1 MKLAT
6 TTRLRLGFQVW
17 SQYVSWP
24 ELMAIGHEID
34 ELGFD
39 ELWSNDHFFPQ
50 AAAGVGELGQLDGP
64 VIEGWSILFGW
75 AGLTRRARMGCLV
88 SGAGY
93 RNPGL
98 LVKMATALDHA
109 TGGRAALGL
118 GAGWFEREHR
128 AFGFEFP
135 PLGQRLDRLGEA
147 AAISRG
153 LLDGSSVTYDGTWFT
168 AVDARNDPP
177 PLQAR
182 LPLAIGGSGEKRTLR
197 IVAEHADI
205 WNADQD
211 SPESFQRRSG
221 ILDEHC
227 GAVGRDPASI
237 ERTAGLPAP
246 CIRPTR
252 EAAIEA
258 LAEILQHQAMPRE
271 AALEMAT
278 GSPFA
283 GPVDMVVE
291 GLRRYRDA
299 GLEAVMFDWPA
310 PFDRPTLEALA
321 GPVRAAL
328 DAEG

>member
-1 MKLAT
+1 MAT
-6 TTRLRLGFQVW
+6 GRLRLGFQVW
-17 SQYVSWP
+17 GQYVTWA
-24 ELMAIGHEID
+24 ELMAIGREID

-50 AAAGVGELGQLDGP
+50 AAAGVGELGELDGP
-64 VIEGWSILFGW
+64 VFEGWSILFGW
-75 AGLTRRARMGCLV
+75 AGITRHARMGCLV
-88 SGAGY
+88 SGGGY

-109 TGGRAALGL
+109 SGGRAALGL

-135 PLGQRLDRLGEA
+135 ALGQRLDRLAEA
-147 AAISRG
+147 AAICRG

-168 AVDARNDPP
+168 ADDARNDPP
-177 PLQAR
+177 PLQPW
-182 LPLAIGGSGEKRTLR
+182 LPIAIGGSGEKRTLR
-197 IVAEHADI
+197 IVAQYADI

-211 SPESFQRRSG
+211 DPESFRRRNA

-227 GAVGRDPASI
+227 RVVGRAPGSI

-252 EAAIEA
+252 EAAVEA
-258 LAEILQHQAMPRE
+258 LTAILQQQAMPYE
-271 AALEMAT
+271 AALEMAS

-283 GPVDMVVE
+283 GPVDSVVAE
-291 GLRRYRDA
+291 LRRYREA
-299 GLEAVMFDWPA
+299 GLGAVMFDWPS

-328 DAEG
+328 DAEA

>member
-1 MKLAT
+1 MAT
-6 TTRLRLGFQVW
+6 KRFRMGFQVW
-17 SQYVSWP
+17 GQYVTWP
-24 ELMAIGHEID
+24 ELMAVGHDID

-50 AAAGVGELGQLDGP
+50 ASAGAGELGHLDGP
-64 VIEGWSILFGW
+64 VFEGWSILFGW
-75 AGLTRRARMGCLV
+75 AGVTSRARMGCLV

-135 PLGQRLDRLGEA
+135 PLGERLDRMGEA
-147 AAISRG
+147 AAICRG
-153 LLDGSSVTYDGTWFT
+153 LLDGEAVTYDGKWLS
-168 AVDARNDPP
+168 AVDARNDPR
-177 PLQAR
+177 PLQER

-211 SPESFQRRSG
+211 APESFRRRSE

-227 GAVGRDPASI
+227 RVVGRDPTSI

-252 EAAIEA
+252 EDAVEA
-258 LAEILQHQAMPRE
+258 LTAILQNQAMPRA
-271 AALEMAT
+271 AALQMAS
-278 GSPFA
+278 GSPFT
-283 GPVDMVVE
+283 GPVESVVAE
-291 GLRRYRDA
+291 LRRYRDA
-299 GLEAVMFDWPA
+299 GLGAVMFDWPA

-321 GPVRAAL
+321 GPVRTAL
-328 DAEG
+328 DAEA

>member
-1 MKLAT
+1 MT
-6 TTRLRLGFQVW
+6 SPHLRLGFQVW
-17 SQYVSWP
+17 GQYVTWA
-24 ELMAIGHEID
+24 ELMAIGHDID

-39 ELWSNDHFFPQ
+39 DLWSNDHFFPQ
-50 AAAGVGELGQLDGP
+50 AAGGAGALGQLDGP

-75 AGLTRRARMGCLV
+75 AGRTSRARLGCLV

-109 TGGRAALGL
+109 SDGRAALGL
-118 GAGWFEREHR
+118 GAGWFEREHQ

-135 PLGQRLDRLGEA
+135 PIGRRLDRMGEA
-147 AAISRG
+147 AAICRG
-153 LLDGSSVTYDGTWFT
+153 LLDGSSVTYDGQWFS

-177 PLQAR
+177 PIQAR
-182 LPLAIGGSGEKRTLR
+182 LPIAIGGSGEKRTLR
-197 IVAEHADI
+197 TVAEYADI

-211 SPESFQRRSG
+211 DPESFRRRNE

-227 GAVGRDPASI
+227 RAVGRDPGAI

-246 CIRPTR
+246 CIRATR
-252 EAAIEA
+252 EEAVEA
-258 LAEILQHQAMPRE
+258 LTATLQHQAMPYE
-271 AALEMAT
+271 AALRMAS

-283 GPVDMVVE
+283 GSVDMVIA

-299 GLEAVMFDWPA
+299 GLGAVMFDWPA

-328 DAEG
+328 TADT

>member
-1 MKLAT
+1 M
-6 TTRLRLGFQVW
+6 TTRRLRIGFQVW
-17 SQYVSWP
+17 SQFVTWP

-50 AAAGVGELGQLDGP
+50 AAAGVGELGELDGP
-64 VIEGWSILFGW
+64 VVEGWSILFGW
-75 AGLTRRARMGCLV
+75 AGLTQRARMGCLV

-118 GAGWFEREHR
+118 GAGWFEREHH

-135 PLGQRLDRLGEA
+135 PLGKRLDRMGEA
-147 AAISRG
+147 AAICRR
-153 LLDGSSVTYDGTWFT
+153 LLDGEAVTYDGDWFT

-177 PLQAR
+177 PIQSR

-211 SPESFQRRSG
+211 DPESFRRRNG
-221 ILDEHC
+221 ILDDHC
-227 GAVGRDPASI
+227 RDVGRDPATI

-252 EAAIEA
+252 EAAVEA
-258 LAEILQHQAMPRE
+258 LTAILEHQAMPHE
-271 AALEMAT
+271 AALKMALD
-278 GSPFA
+278 SPFT
-283 GPVDMVVE
+283 GPVASVAAE
-291 GLRRYRDA
+291 LRGYRDA
-299 GLEAVMFDWPA
+299 GLSAVMFDWPA
-310 PFDRPTLEALA
+310 PFDRPTLAALA

-328 DAEG
+328 DDEG

>member
-1 MKLAT
+1 MAPK
-6 TTRLRLGFQVW
+6 RLRLGFQVW
-17 SQYVSWP
+17 GQYVTWP

-50 AAAGVGELGQLDGP
+50 AAAGVGELGSLDGP
-64 VIEGWSILFGW
+64 VFEGWSILFGW
-75 AGLTRRARMGCLV
+75 AGVTRRARMGCLV
-88 SGAGY
+88 TGAGY

-118 GAGWFEREHR
+118 GAGWFEREHH

-135 PLGQRLDRLGEA
+135 PLGQRLDRMGEA
-147 AAISRG
+147 AAICRG
-153 LLDGSSVTYDGTWFT
+153 LLDGAAVTHDGQWFST
-168 AVDARNDPP
+168 VDARNDPP
-177 PLQAR
+177 PIQVR

-197 IVAEHADI
+197 FVAEHADI

-211 SPESFQRRSG
+211 SPESFRRRSE

-227 GAVGRDPASI
+227 RVVGRDPASI

-246 CIRPTR
+246 CIRATR
-252 EAAIEA
+252 EEAVEA
-258 LAEILQHQAMPRE
+258 LTAILQRQAMPRD

-283 GPVDMVVE
+283 GPVDLVVTE
-291 GLRRYRDA
+291 LRRYRDA
-299 GLEAVMFDWPA
+299 GLGAVMFDWPA

-328 DAEG
+328 DADA

>member
-1 MKLAT
+1 VAT
-6 TTRLRLGFQVW
+6 RRLRLGFQVW

-24 ELMAIGHEID
+24 ELMAIGQEID
-34 ELGFD
+34 GLGFD
-39 ELWSNDHFFPQ
+39 ELWSNDHFVPQ
-50 AAAGVGELGQLDGP
+50 AAAGVGELGHLDGP

-75 AGLTRRARMGCLV
+75 AGLTSRARMGCLV

-118 GAGWFEREHR
+118 GAGWFEREHD

-135 PLGQRLDRLGEA
+135 PLGQRLDRMGEA
-147 AAISRG
+147 AAICRG
-153 LLDGSSVTYDGTWFT
+153 LLDGPSVTFDGQWFS

-182 LPLAIGGSGEKRTLR
+182 LPLAIGGNGEKRTLR

-205 WNADQD
+205 WNADQGD
-211 SPESFQRRSG
+211 PEAFRRRSD

-227 GAVGRDPASI
+227 RAVGRDPGSI

-246 CIRPTR
+246 CIRRTR
-252 EAAIEA
+252 QAAVEA
-258 LAEILQHQAMPRE
+258 LTETLQHHAMPHA
-271 AALEMAT
+271 AALKMASD
-278 GSPFA
+278 SPFA
-283 GPVDMVVE
+283 GPVDAVVAE
-291 GLRRYRDA
+291 LRRYRDA
-299 GLEAVMFDWPA
+299 GLGAVMFDWPA
-310 PFDRPTLEALA
+310 PFDLPTLEALA

-328 DAEG
+328 DAED

>member
-1 MKLAT
+1 MADG
-6 TTRLRLGFQVW
+6 RFRIGFQVW
-17 SQYVSWP
+17 GQYVSWS
-24 ELMAIGHEID
+24 ELMAIGREID

-39 ELWSNDHFFPQ
+39 ELWSNDHLLPQ
-50 AAAGVGELGQLDGP
+50 AAGGVGALGQLEGP
-64 VIEGWSILFGW
+64 VFEGWSILFGW
-75 AGLTRRARMGCLV
+75 AGITRQARMGCLV
-88 SGAGY
+88 SGGGY

-135 PLGQRLDRLGEA
+135 PVGQRLDRLEDA

-153 LLDGSSVTYDGTWFT
+153 LLDGSSVTHDGTWFGT
-168 AVDARNDPP
+168 VDARNDPP
-177 PLQAR
+177 PVQSR

-197 IVAEHADI
+197 IVARYADI

-211 SPESFQRRSG
+211 DPESFRRRSG

-227 GAVGRDPASI
+227 RAVGRDPASI

-252 EAAIEA
+252 DEA
-258 LAEILQHQAMPRE
+258 LDVLVGILQQQAMSRDD
-271 AALEMAT
+271 ALRMAE
-278 GSPFA
+278 GSPFV
-283 GPVDMVVE
+283 GPADAVAAE
-291 GLRRYRDA
+291 LRRYVDA
-299 GLEAVMFDWPA
+299 GLGAVMFDWPA
-310 PFDRPTLEALA
+310 PFDRVTLEALA
-321 GPVRAAL
+321 GPVRRALAAG
-328 DAEG
+328 D

>member
-1 MKLAT
+1 MAT
-6 TTRLRLGFQVW
+6 KRLRLGFQVW

-24 ELMAIGHEID
+24 ELMAIGHDID

-39 ELWSNDHFFPQ
+39 DLWSNDHFFPQ
-50 AAAGVGELGQLDGP
+50 AAAGVGALGQLDGP

-75 AGLTRRARMGCLV
+75 AGLTSRARLGCLV
-88 SGAGY
+88 SGGGY

-109 TGGRAALGL
+109 SNGRAALGL
-118 GAGWFEREHR
+118 GAGWFEREHH

-135 PLGQRLDRLGEA
+135 PLGQRLDRMGEA
-147 AAISRG
+147 AAICRG
-153 LLDGSSVTYDGTWFT
+153 LLDGSSVTYDGQWFS

-182 LPLAIGGSGEKRTLR
+182 LPIAIGGSGEKRTLR
-197 IVAEHADI
+197 IVAEYADI

-211 SPESFQRRSG
+211 DPESFRRRSE

-227 GAVGRDPASI
+227 RAVGRDPRSI

-252 EAAIEA
+252 EEA
-258 LAEILQHQAMPRE
+258 VQALTATLQHQAMPRE
-271 AALEMAT
+271 AALRMAS

-283 GPVDMVVE
+283 GPVEMVVA

-299 GLEAVMFDWPA
+299 GLGAVMFDWPA

-321 GPVRAAL
+321 SPVRAAL
-328 DAEG
+328 DADD

>member
-1 MKLAT
+1 MAPK
-6 TTRLRLGFQVW
+6 RLRLGFQVW
-17 SQYVSWP
+17 GQYVTWP

-50 AAAGVGELGQLDGP
+50 AAAGVGELGDLQGP
-64 VIEGWSILFGW
+64 VFEGWSILFGW
-75 AGLTRRARMGCLV
+75 AGVTRRARMGCLV

-118 GAGWFEREHR
+118 GAGWFEREHH

-135 PLGQRLDRLGEA
+135 PLGQRLDRMGEA
-147 AAISRG
+147 AAICRG
-153 LLDGSSVTYDGTWFT
+153 LLDGT
-168 AVDARNDPP
+168 AVTHDGRWFSAADARNDPP
-177 PLQAR
+177 PIQER

-197 IVAEHADI
+197 FVAQHADI

-211 SPESFQRRSG
+211 SPESFRRRSE
-221 ILDEHC
+221 ILGEHC
-227 GAVGRDPASI
+227 RVVGRDPASI

-246 CIRPTR
+246 CIRATR
-252 EAAIEA
+252 EEA
-258 LAEILQHQAMPRE
+258 VDVLTAILQRQAMPRE

-283 GPVDMVVE
+283 GPVETVVTE
-291 GLRRYRDA
+291 LRRYRDA
-299 GLEAVMFDWPA
+299 GLGAVMFDWPA

-328 DAEG
+328 DADA